1 MGAAPIHVALVS
13 AMVWTLTAG
22 LLPGSF
28 WVLRFCRENPWR
40 CACPSTQ
47 GWGGAVCWNA
57 AISTW
62 MAGLR
67 PLQFAEKGRRGKDN
81 SPRGRYLKEFSW
93 DSWCSP
99 AGSQS
104 YPTYCEYLH
113 CKVRQEEFQ
122 SLRPAGLTHHFLSH
136 HLQKWLKV
144 YLPWPFL
151 INLRDNFP
159 HLLFPQFAAQGPHG
173 YLPKEKTDPC
183 LCANQTETKRE
194 RCLKQATCKLRGK
207 QNKTKLF
214 ATLEII
220 CTDNRTDSSSLCRHQ
235 SRAPPGLLTLHC
247 TWAHGNRLHVHE
259 AILNNLPN

>member
-1 MGAAPIHVALVS
+1 MQMEIPRAEIQSSPPEVAD
-13 AMVWTLTAG
+13 
-22 LLPGSF
+22 
-28 WVLRFCRENPWR
+28 
-40 CACPSTQ
+40 
-47 GWGGAVCWNA
+47 
-57 AISTW
+57 
-62 MAGLR
+62 LR

-81 SPRGRYLKEFSW
+81 SPRGRYLKQFTW
-93 DSWCSP
+93 DSRCSS

-104 YPTYCEYLH
+104 YPIYCEYLH

-136 HLQKWLKV
+136 HLQEWLKV

-159 HLLFPQFAAQGPHG
+159 HLLLPQFAAQGPHG

-207 QNKTKLF
+207 QNKTELF

-220 CTDNRTDSSSLCRHQ
+220 CKDNHTNSSSLCRHQ
-235 SRAPPGLLTLHC
+235 SRAPPGLLTLQW
-247 TWAHGNRLHVHE
+247 TWAHGNRLHMFMRLSLITYPIKKFKTRPRPVPDTLFCPYI
-259 AILNNLPN
+259 AIY